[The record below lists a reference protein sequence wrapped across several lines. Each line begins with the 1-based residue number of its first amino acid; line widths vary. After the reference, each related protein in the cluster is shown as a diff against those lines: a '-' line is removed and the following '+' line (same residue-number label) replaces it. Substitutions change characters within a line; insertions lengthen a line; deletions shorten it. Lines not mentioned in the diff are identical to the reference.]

1 MSDRIICVRYLM
13 KMLDSIIELIVR
25 LFIVDPLQAEISD
38 RLSKARVPAA
48 IISQVKSCTT
58 SALPVVVRRVQD
70 DPRWAVGIA
79 IDVWLKRRSPEQVA
93 DDAAPACR
101 PAVDAARSY
110 LDGRV

>member
-1 MSDRIICVRYLM
+1 MLESLIYLFVRALV
-13 KMLDSIIELIVR
+13 L
-25 LFIVDPLQAEISD
+25 DPLQTELTD
-38 RLSKARVPAA
+38 RLAKARVPTA
-48 IISQVKSCTT
+48 IIAQVKSCTT
-58 SALPVVVRRVQD
+58 AALPVVVRRVQD

-79 IDVWLKRRSPEQVA
+79 VDLWLKRRSPEQVA

>member
-1 MSDRIICVRYLM
+1 MLESLIYLFVRAVVL
-13 KMLDSIIELIVR
+13 
-25 LFIVDPLQAEISD
+25 DPLQAELTD
-38 RLSKARVPAA
+38 RLAKAQVPTA

-58 SALPVVVRRVQD
+58 SALPVVARRVQD